1 MLVAAMLLLLMFLFL
16 LLLILDAY
24 LMAPTLSGTQ

>member
-1 MLVAAMLLLLMFLFL
+1 MLVAALLLLLLFLPL

-24 LMAPTLSGTQ
+24 LMAPTLSGIQ